1 MKNLYLLKL
10 MQSFA
15 RPAMF
20 VKSGGLELMLLISML
35 LNFSS
40 QQLSAQNAGFNSSF
54 PVFSV
59 NGSDASYCMFS
70 NTTCGANGALDGA
83 NLGTFIRGANT
94 LRLRGA
100 EHNVWKCGSADILGT
115 FINYRVYPSG
125 SPSGSFNER
134 SIDFISGDGSFS
146 NNNGCGGADQRWRD
160 LQENI
165 DLLGSLPSGN
175 YTIEIYSRITTN
187 LSFPGDRYLN
197 NNNNSNNYRAY
208 FTIADAGFNS
218 SFAVFGIN
226 GTNSS
231 YCMLNNTTCGT
242 NGSLNGASLGS
253 FVQNSGS
260 LILKGAEHNVFKCF
274 TANITATALNYRVY
288 SAGNASG
295 SYTRVGIDFI
305 TGDGSFSNSNGC
317 GGADQRWRDVQENI
331 NLTTLTP
338 GNYTIEVYSELT
350 TNGGARFLSNSGAN
364 YKASFTIS
372 PAPVD
377 CVVGAWGEW
386 SAWSTEAC
394 GAEATRTRTRVVV
407 TPASNG
413 GTACPVLEET
423 ETRINAQTTEQ
434 VSATACDA
442 YTWAL
447 NGQTYTNSGQYA
459 FTIGCNTTLLNL
471 TINRS
476 TVIVSANAPI
486 GVIYRAI
493 EARWKGFNNTSGV
506 NSALYL
512 GNNNMGSGGINRV
525 ETGRNGLYIKPG
537 ETNVSFSYNKASNSL
552 IATVGSRTVTY
563 TSVST
568 KATGNM
574 NILNFM
580 HIFLRSGSGTNTGV
594 AEFKDV
600 VLNGQSLGSFV
611 ATAAAS
617 RDWTISNVDFSQG
630 FTLTG
635 KIKLDAGTYGS
646 NESSKLD
653 IWVGNNNSALPCVN
667 ESFITSVSQSPE
679 QISLPSLKSAKN
691 ESESLATDLE
701 VKLYNNPAIGSS
713 PFRIQILSN
722 DLVHPINVR
731 IIDASG
737 KPQETRQNLTHGSTI
752 EFGRNYN
759 KGLYIV
765 EAVQSGRRTIAK
777 VLKQ

>member
-1 MKNLYLLKL
+1 
-10 MQSFA
+10 
-15 RPAMF
+15 
-20 VKSGGLELMLLISML
+20 
-35 LNFSS
+35 
-40 QQLSAQNAGFNSSF
+40 
-54 PVFSV
+54 
-59 NGSDASYCMFS
+59 
-70 NTTCGANGALDGA
+70 
-83 NLGTFIRGANT
+83 
-94 LRLRGA
+94 
-100 EHNVWKCGSADILGT
+100 
-115 FINYRVYPSG
+115 
-125 SPSGSFNER
+125 
-134 SIDFISGDGSFS
+134 
-146 NNNGCGGADQRWRD
+146 
-160 LQENI
+160 
-165 DLLGSLPSGN
+165 
-175 YTIEIYSRITTN
+175 
-187 LSFPGDRYLN
+187 
-197 NNNNSNNYRAY
+197 
-208 FTIADAGFNS
+208 
-218 SFAVFGIN
+218 
-226 GTNSS
+226 
-231 YCMLNNTTCGT
+231 
-242 NGSLNGASLGS
+242 
-253 FVQNSGS
+253 
-260 LILKGAEHNVFKCF
+260 
-274 TANITATALNYRVY
+274 
-288 SAGNASG
+288 
-295 SYTRVGIDFI
+295 
-305 TGDGSFSNSNGC
+305 
-317 GGADQRWRDVQENI
+317 
-331 NLTTLTP
+331 
-338 GNYTIEVYSELT
+338 
-350 TNGGARFLSNSGAN
+350 
-364 YKASFTIS
+364 
-372 PAPVD
+372 
-377 CVVGAWGEW
+377 
-386 SAWSTEAC
+386 
-394 GAEATRTRTRVVV
+394 VV

-447 NGQTYTNSGQYA
+447 NGQTYTNSGQYT
-459 FTIGCNTTLLNL
+459 FTSGCNTTLLNL

-512 GNNNMGSGGINRV
+512 GNNNMASGGINRV

-537 ETNVSFSYNKASNSL
+537 ETNVSFSYNKTSNSL

-611 ATAAAS
+611 APAAAA